1 MSINMKFKT
10 KEHTV
15 DAMHVSQ
22 VVSIANNNFK
32 SLPVW
37 IKKKYQQSKIFIGAA
52 GVIVNDAYHC
62 EISDSDSVL
71 VLNQNKQLI
80 LMSEKEF
87 DERYQDCFD
96 SSSSG
101 IHVAGVDNIPTE
113 GTWLLFGGERVVA
126 SRTNFDFKN
135 YLATCGR

>member
-1 MSINMKFKT
+1 MKFKT

-37 IKKKYQQSKIFIGAA
+37 IKKKYQQGKIFIGAA
-52 GVIVNDAYHC
+52 GVIVNDVYHC
-62 EISDSDSVL
+62 ELSDSDSVL

-87 DERYQDCFD
+87 DERYQDYFD

-101 IHVAGVDNIPTE
+101 IHVAGVDNIPTKE
-113 GTWLLFGGERVVA
+113 TWMLNGGERVVA
-126 SRTNFDFKN
+126 PRLNSDLQT
-135 YLATCGR
+135 YLATFGR

>member
-1 MSINMKFKT
+1 MKFKT

-52 GVIVNDAYHC
+52 GVIVNDVYHC

-101 IHVAGVDNIPTE
+101 IHVASVENIDPKSISD
-113 GTWLLFGGERVVA
+113 LFNSEPWQSVGRL
-126 SRTNFDFKN
+126 SRTW
-135 YLATCGR
+135 